1 MEKPP
6 KDTHMAEVI
15 SLFGHND
22 ESEKIPA
29 TFADFLRG
37 NKDRIEALGQSYRD
51 DFYESLATMQ
61 DSDYLDADI
70 LMKTLEDYEREQA
83 KNRPI
88 EEVSGMM
95 SRYESAVKEQQ
106 SIKQLGERALGLVA
120 SSTPEEI
127 AAEEERLAREE
138 SKNRHPSAGRPKSNP
153 SVPADAQPIKG
164 RIKRDDGDLP
174 PNVTSVQFGDFA
186 KARGNRY
193 TRAEKKRREIEESQR
208 DDE

>member
-6 KDTHMAEVI
+6 KDTHMAEVV

-70 LMKTLEDYEREQA
+70 LMKTLEDYEREQV

-138 SKNRHPSAGRPKSNP
+138 SKKRHPSAGRPKSNP
-153 SVPADAQPIKG
+153 SLPTDAQPIKG

-174 PNVTSVQFGDFA
+174 PNVTLVQFGDFA

-193 TRAEKKRREIEESQR
+193 TRAEKKRREIEEYQR